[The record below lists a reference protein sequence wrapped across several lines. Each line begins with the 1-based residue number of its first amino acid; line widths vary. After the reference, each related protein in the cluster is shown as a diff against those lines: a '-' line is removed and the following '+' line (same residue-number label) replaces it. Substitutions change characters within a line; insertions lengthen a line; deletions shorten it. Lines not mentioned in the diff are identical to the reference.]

1 MGREETVIS
10 QLAEL
15 YESYGY
21 SYYKVSRFE
30 EYDLYAR
37 NRNFLSGGQILTFND
52 ADGRLMA
59 LKPDVTLSIVKNTK
73 DDEGMKKIYY
83 KENVYRV
90 PRSGSGFKEIMQS
103 GLECIGDI
111 DRYATGEVIMLAAS
125 SLESVSSEYILDISH
140 IGITAGILEGT
151 DDETADAILTA
162 MSEKNAPMLEKIC
175 EKDRLP
181 QEKKQLLEQLIRLYE
196 PIGTGIERLKNMELP
211 KECREAV
218 TELEE
223 LCDVLKLY
231 GIDKNIYLDF
241 SIICDTDYYNG
252 IFFKGFIAGIAESV
266 LSGGRYDN
274 LMRRMGKKSGAIGF
288 AVYLNQLENLEAK
301 TDRYDADVL
310 ITYSEGS
317 DMKKIIEAAGSC
329 IAAGK
334 SVRVQKN
341 RGARTKEVIEIGAD
355 N

>member
-140 IGITAGILEGT
+140 IGITAGILEST
-151 DDETADAILTA
+151 ADETADAILKA

>member
-151 DDETADAILTA
+151 DDETADAILKA

-231 GIDKNIYLDF
+231 GIDKNRIAVGGDSAGGNLALSTAIKARNSGLNWIKALVLAYPCTVKCDATMDGYVWSEDVYDF
-241 SIICDTDYYNG
+241 SEEQAEAIVTLQLYRLTNTDIVTPYG
-252 IFFKGFIAGIAESV
+252 
-266 LSGGRYDN
+266 
-274 LMRRMGKKSGAIGF
+274 
-288 AVYLNQLENLEAK
+288 
-301 TDRYDADVL
+301 
-310 ITYSEGS
+310 
-317 DMKKIIEAAGSC
+317 
-329 IAAGK
+329 
-334 SVRVQKN
+334 
-341 RGARTKEVIEIGAD
+341 
-355 N
+355 

>member
-151 DDETADAILTA
+151 DDETADEILKA

-196 PIGTGIERLKNMELP
+196 PRGTGIERLKNMELP
-211 KECREAV
+211 KECRETV

>member
-103 GLECIGDI
+103 GLECIGNI

-151 DDETADAILTA
+151 DDETADAILKA
-162 MSEKNAPMLEKIC
+162 MSEKNPPMLEKIC

>member
-37 NRNFLSGGQILTFND
+37 NRNFLSGGQILNFND

-83 KENVYRV
+83 KENIYRV

-140 IGITAGILEGT
+140 IGITAGILEST
-151 DDETADAILTA
+151 ADETADAILKA

-317 DMKKIIEAAGSC
+317 DIKKIIEAAGSC

>member
-151 DDETADAILTA
+151 DDETADAILKA

-223 LCDVLKLY
+223 LFDVLKLY

>member
-151 DDETADAILTA
+151 DDETADAILKA

-317 DMKKIIEAAGSC
+317 DIKKIIEAAGSY

>member
-90 PRSGSGFKEIMQS
+90 LHSGSGFKEIMQS
-103 GLECIGDI
+103 GLECIGEI
-111 DRYATGEVIMLAAS
+111 DMYAAGEVIMLGAA

-140 IGITAGILEGT
+140 IGITAGILKDT
-151 DDETADAILTA
+151 DEETSEAILKA
-162 MSEKNAPMLEKIC
+162 MSEKNIPMLQKIC
-175 EKDRLP
+175 EKNNV
-181 QEKKQLLEQLIRLYE
+181 QEARRQLLENLIRIYE
-196 PIGTGIERLKNMELP
+196 PIDTGIGRLKAMKLP
-211 KECREAV
+211 EESLEAV
-218 TELEE
+218 AELEE

-231 GIDKNIYLDF
+231 GIDKNVYLDF
-241 SIICDTDYYNG
+241 SIVCDTDYYNG
-252 IFFKGFIAGIAESV
+252 IFFKGFIAGIADSV

-274 LMRRMGKKSGAIGF
+274 LMRKMGKKSGAIGF
-288 AVYLNQLENLEAK
+288 AVYLNQLESLEAK
-301 TDRYDADVL
+301 SDRYDADVL
-310 ITYSEGS
+310 ITYSDGS
-317 DMKKIIEAAGSC
+317 DMKKIIETARSC
-329 IAAGK
+329 IAEGK
-334 SVRVQKN
+334 SVRVQKS
-341 RGARTKEVIEIGAD
+341 RGARTREVIEIGAD

>member
-73 DDEGMKKIYY
+73 DDESMKKIYY

-111 DRYATGEVIMLAAS
+111 DRYATGEVIMLAAA

-140 IGITAGILEGT
+140 IGITAGILEGA
-151 DDETADAILTA
+151 DEDIAQAILKA
-162 MSEKNAPMLEKIC
+162 MSEKNAPVLEKIC
-175 EKDRLP
+175 EKGKLP
-181 QEKKQLLEQLIRLYE
+181 QEKKQQLEQLIRLYE
-196 PIGTGIERLKNMELP
+196 PIETGIAKLKTMGLAD
-211 KECREAV
+211 ECMAAV

-241 SIICDTDYYNG
+241 SIVCDTDYYNG

-274 LMRRMGKKSGAIGF
+274 LMRRMGKKAGAIGF
-288 AVYLNQLENLEAK
+288 AVYLNQLESLEAK
-301 TDRYDADVL
+301 VDRYDADVL
-310 ITYSEGS
+310 ITYTEGS

-329 IAAGK
+329 IAEGK

>member
-10 QLAEL
+10 QLAKL

-59 LKPDVTLSIVKNTK
+59 LKPDITLSIVKNTR

-111 DRYATGEVIMLAAS
+111 DRYATGEVIMLAAA

-140 IGITAGILEGT
+140 IGITAGILEGA
-151 DDETADAILTA
+151 DEDIAQAILKA
-162 MSEKNAPMLEKIC
+162 MSEKNAPVLEKIC
-175 EKDRLP
+175 EKGKLP
-181 QEKKQLLEQLIRLYE
+181 QEKKQQLEQLIRLYE
-196 PIGTGIERLKNMELP
+196 PIGAGIEILKNMGLP
-211 KECREAV
+211 EECMAAV

-241 SIICDTDYYNG
+241 SIVCDTDYYNG
-252 IFFKGFIAGIAESV
+252 IFFKGFIAGVAESV

-274 LMRRMGKKSGAIGF
+274 LMRRMCKEAGAIGF
-288 AVYLNQLENLEAK
+288 AVYLNQLENLETK
-301 TDRYDADVL
+301 TELYDADVL

-329 IAAGK
+329 IAEGK

>member
-151 DDETADAILTA
+151 DDETADVILKA

>member
-37 NRNFLSGGQILTFND
+37 NRNFLSGGQILNFND

-140 IGITAGILEGT
+140 IGITAGILEST
-151 DDETADAILTA
+151 ADETADAILKA

-301 TDRYDADVL
+301 TDRYDADIL

>member
-111 DRYATGEVIMLAAS
+111 DRYATSEVIMLAAA

-140 IGITAGILEGT
+140 IGITAGILEGA
-151 DDETADAILTA
+151 DEDIAQAILKA

-175 EKDRLP
+175 EKGKLP

-211 KECREAV
+211 EECREAV
-218 TELEE
+218 TELAE
-223 LCDVLKLY
+223 LCEVLKLY

-241 SIICDTDYYNG
+241 SIVCDTDYYNG

-301 TDRYDADVL
+301 TELYDADVL

-329 IAAGK
+329 IAEGK

>member
-37 NRNFLSGGQILTFND
+37 NRNFLSGGQILNFND

-140 IGITAGILEGT
+140 IGITAGILEST
-151 DDETADAILTA
+151 ADETADAILKA

>member
-59 LKPDVTLSIVKNTK
+59 LKPDVTLSIIKNTK

-90 PRSGSGFKEIMQS
+90 LHSGSGFKEIMQS

-151 DDETADAILTA
+151 DDETADAILKA

-175 EKDRLP
+175 EKGKLP

-211 KECREAV
+211 KVCREAV

-223 LCDVLKLY
+223 LCEVLKLY

-301 TDRYDADVL
+301 ADRYDADVL

-329 IAAGK
+329 IAEGK
-334 SVRVQKN
+334 SVRVQKS

>member
-151 DDETADAILTA
+151 DDETADAILKA
-162 MSEKNAPMLEKIC
+162 MSEKNTPMLEKIC

>member
-151 DDETADAILTA
+151 DDETADVILKA

-329 IAAGK
+329 IAEGK

>member
-15 YESYGY
+15 YENYGY

-151 DDETADAILTA
+151 DDETADAILKA

-223 LCDVLKLY
+223 LYDVLKLY

>member
-151 DDETADAILTA
+151 DDETADAILKA

-196 PIGTGIERLKNMELP
+196 PIGTGIEILKNMELP
-211 KECREAV
+211 EECREAV

-223 LCDVLKLY
+223 LCEVLKLY

-241 SIICDTDYYNG
+241 SIVCDTDYYNG
-252 IFFKGFIAGIAESV
+252 IFFKGFIAGIAESM

-274 LMRRMGKKSGAIGF
+274 LMRKMGKKAGAIGF
-288 AVYLNQLENLEAK
+288 AVYLNQLESLEAK
-301 TDRYDADVL
+301 ADRYDADVL

-329 IAAGK
+329 IAEGK
-334 SVRVQKN
+334 SVRVQKS
-341 RGARTKEVIEIGAD
+341 RRARTKEVIEIGAD

>member
-10 QLAEL
+10 QLAKL

-59 LKPDVTLSIVKNTK
+59 LKPDITLSIVKNTR

-111 DRYATGEVIMLAAS
+111 DRYATGEVIMLAAA

-140 IGITAGILEGT
+140 IGITAGILEGA
-151 DDETADAILTA
+151 DEDIAQAILKA
-162 MSEKNAPMLEKIC
+162 MSEKNAPVLEKIC
-175 EKDRLP
+175 EKGKLP
-181 QEKKQLLEQLIRLYE
+181 QEKKQQLEQLIRLYE
-196 PIGTGIERLKNMELP
+196 PIGAGIEILKNMGLP
-211 KECREAV
+211 EECMAAV

-241 SIICDTDYYNG
+241 SIVCDTDYYNG
-252 IFFKGFIAGIAESV
+252 IFFKGFIAGVAESV

-274 LMRRMGKKSGAIGF
+274 LMRRMGKEAGAIGF
-288 AVYLNQLENLEAK
+288 AVYLNQLENLETK
-301 TDRYDADVL
+301 TELYDADVL

-329 IAAGK
+329 IAEGK

>member
-37 NRNFLSGGQILTFND
+37 NRNFLSGGQILNFND

-83 KENVYRV
+83 KENIYRV

-140 IGITAGILEGT
+140 IGITAGILEST
-151 DDETADAILTA
+151 ADETADAILKA

>member
-140 IGITAGILEGT
+140 IGITAGILEGA
-151 DDETADAILTA
+151 DDETAAAILKA

-175 EKDRLP
+175 EKGKLP
-181 QEKKQLLEQLIRLYE
+181 QEKKQQLEQLIRLYE
-196 PIGTGIERLKNMELP
+196 PIGAGIEILKNMGLP
-211 KECREAV
+211 KECMEAV

-241 SIICDTDYYNG
+241 SIVCDTDYYNG
-252 IFFKGFIAGIAESV
+252 IFFKGFIAGVAESV

-274 LMRRMGKKSGAIGF
+274 LMRRMGKEAGAIGF

-301 TDRYDADVL
+301 TELYDADVL

-317 DMKKIIEAAGSC
+317 DMKKIIEAARSC
-329 IAAGK
+329 IAEGK
-334 SVRVQKN
+334 SVRVQRNK
-341 RGARTKEVIEIGAD
+341 GARTKEVIEIGAD

>member
-90 PRSGSGFKEIMQS
+90 LHSGSGFKEIMQS
-103 GLECIGDI
+103 GLECIGEI
-111 DRYATGEVIMLAAS
+111 DMYAAGEVIMLAAA

-140 IGITAGILEGT
+140 IGITAGILKDT
-151 DDETADAILTA
+151 DEETSEAILKA
-162 MSEKNAPMLEKIC
+162 MSEKNIPMLQKIC
-175 EKDRLP
+175 EKNNV
-181 QEKKQLLEQLIRLYE
+181 QEARRQLLENLIRIYE
-196 PIGTGIERLKNMELP
+196 PIDTGIGRLKAMKLP
-211 KECREAV
+211 EESLEAV
-218 TELEE
+218 AELEE

-231 GIDKNIYLDF
+231 GIDKNVYLDF
-241 SIICDTDYYNG
+241 SIVCDTDYYNG

-274 LMRRMGKKSGAIGF
+274 LMRKMGKKSGAIGF
-288 AVYLNQLENLEAK
+288 AVYLNQLESLEAK
-301 TDRYDADVL
+301 SDRYDADVL
-310 ITYSEGS
+310 ITYSDGS
-317 DMKKIIEAAGSC
+317 DMKKIIEAARSC
-329 IAAGK
+329 IAEGK
-334 SVRVQKN
+334 SVRVQKS
-341 RGARTKEVIEIGAD
+341 RGARTREVIEIGAD

>member
-10 QLAEL
+10 QLAKL

-90 PRSGSGFKEIMQS
+90 PHSGSGFKEIMQS

-111 DRYATGEVIMLAAS
+111 DRYEAGEVVMLAAS
-125 SLESVSSEYILDISH
+125 SLESVSSEYILDVSH
-140 IGITAGILEGT
+140 MGITAGILEGA
-151 DDETADAILTA
+151 DDETADKVLRA
-162 MSEKNAPMLEKIC
+162 MSEKNVPAIENIC
-175 EKDRLP
+175 EQGKLP
-181 QEKKQLLEQLIRLYE
+181 QDKKQLLEQLVRLYE
-196 PIGTGIERLKNMELP
+196 PIDKGIDVLKNMELSE
-211 KECREAV
+211 ECQVAV
-218 TELEE
+218 SELES
-223 LCDVLKLY
+223 LRDVLKLY
-231 GIDKNIYLDF
+231 GTDKNIYLDF

-252 IFFKGFIAGIAESV
+252 IFFRGFIAGIAQSV

-274 LMRRMGKKSGAIGF
+274 LMRRMGKKAGAIGF
-288 AVYLNQLENLEAK
+288 AVYLDRLEGLEAK
-301 TDRYDADVL
+301 TGLYDADVL
-310 ITYSEGS
+310 IAYNEGS
-317 DMKKIIEAAGSC
+317 DMKKIIETAESL
-329 IAAGK
+329 IAQGK
-334 SVRVQKN
+334 SVRVQKS
-341 RGARTKEVIEIGAD
+341 REARTKEVIEIGAD
-355 N
+355 D

>member
-103 GLECIGDI
+103 GLECIGNI
-111 DRYATGEVIMLAAS
+111 YRYATGEVIMLAAS

-151 DDETADAILTA
+151 DDETADAILKA

>member
-10 QLAEL
+10 QLAKL
-15 YESYGY
+15 YECYGY

-111 DRYATGEVIMLAAS
+111 DGYAAGEVVMLAAA

-140 IGITAGILEGT
+140 IGITAGILE
-151 DDETADAILTA
+151 DADEDIAEAILKA
-162 MSEKNAPMLEKIC
+162 MSEKNVPVIEKIC
-175 EKDRLP
+175 EQGKLP
-181 QEKKQLLEQLIRLYE
+181 QGKKQLLEQLVRLYE
-196 PIGTGIERLKNMELP
+196 PIGTGIDRLKAMQLP
-211 KECREAV
+211 EKSRAAV
-218 TELEE
+218 LELED
-223 LCDVLKLY
+223 LCEVLKLQ
-231 GIDKNIYLDF
+231 GIDRNIYLDF
-241 SIICDTDYYNG
+241 SIVCDTDYYNG
-252 IFFKGFIAGIAESV
+252 IFFRGFIAGISQSV

-274 LMRRMGKKSGAIGF
+274 LMRRMGKKAGAIGF
-288 AVYLNQLENLEAK
+288 AVYLDRLEGLEAK
-301 TDRYDADVL
+301 SDRYDADVL
-310 ITYSEGS
+310 ITYSGDS
-317 DMKKIIEAAGSC
+317 DMRKIIETAESL
-329 IAAGK
+329 IAEGK
-334 SVRVQKN
+334 SVRVQ
-341 RGARTKEVIEIGAD
+341 RSREARTKEVIEIGAD

>member
-151 DDETADAILTA
+151 DDETADAILKA

-223 LCDVLKLY
+223 LCDILKLY

-310 ITYSEGS
+310 ITYSESS

>member
-10 QLAEL
+10 QLAKL

-21 SYYKVSRFE
+21 SYYKVNRFE

-90 PRSGSGFKEIMQS
+90 LHSGSGFKEIMQT

-111 DRYATGEVIMLAAS
+111 DMYATGEVIMLAAS
-125 SLESVSSEYILDISH
+125 GLEAVSSEYILDISH
-140 IGITAGILEGT
+140 IGITAGILKDT
-151 DDETADAILTA
+151 DEEISEAILKA
-162 MSEKNAPMLEKIC
+162 MSEKNMPAFKKIC
-175 EKDRLP
+175 EKGRLAP
-181 QEKKQLLEQLIRLYE
+181 GKKQLLEQLIRLYE

-211 KECREAV
+211 EESQNAV
-218 TELEE
+218 RELEA

-231 GIDKNIYLDF
+231 GIEDNIYLDF
-241 SIICDTDYYNG
+241 SIVCDTDYYNG
-252 IFFKGFIAGIAESV
+252 IFFKGYIAGIAESV

-274 LMRRMGKKSGAIGF
+274 LMHRMGKEAGAIGF
-288 AVYLNQLENLEAK
+288 AVYLNRFEELEAG
-301 TDRYDADVL
+301 TEIYDADVL
-310 ITYSEGS
+310 ITYSEDS
-317 DMKKIIEAAGSC
+317 DMAKIIETAESC
-329 IAAGK
+329 IAEGK

-341 RGARTKEVIEIGAD
+341 TGARTKEVIEIGAD